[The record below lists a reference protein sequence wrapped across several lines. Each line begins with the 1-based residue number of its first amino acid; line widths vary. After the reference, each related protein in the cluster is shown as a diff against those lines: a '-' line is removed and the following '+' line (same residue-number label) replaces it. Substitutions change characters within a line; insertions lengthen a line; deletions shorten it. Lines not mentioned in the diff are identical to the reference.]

1 VVTWW
6 SRDGRV
12 TRDGS
17 AEAPR
22 DLTLV
27 PGHRACYNLKE
38 VRPALGG
45 RLGPA
50 RGDPSIRVVVRYRGA
65 VLPPLHERFL
75 PRQCTRLVESARD
88 SARDSSFLP
97 RQCKRLVE
105 GVKGEITSAGDPSIR
120 VLVRRRGAVL
130 PVPLHAR
137 RTTSRMPA
145 PSVKPLDRLRLGPA
159 PDYSLLRERERAA

>member
-22 DLTLV
+22 DPTLV
-27 PGHRACYNLKE
+27 PGHQACYNLKE

-50 RGDPSIRVVVRYRGA
+50 RGDPSIRVLVRCRGLGA
-65 VLPPLHERFL
+65 VHPPLHERFL
-75 PRQCTRLVESARD
+75 PCT
-88 SARDSSFLP
+88 
-97 RQCKRLVE
+97 RLVE
-105 GVKGEITSAGDPSIR
+105 GVKGDSEITSTGDPSIR

-130 PVPLHAR
+130 PVPLHAS
-137 RTTSRMPA
+137 RTTSQMPA